1 MGEEMVGKEGRRAV
15 VGEEGEGSEREASAG
30 AAACRLGEL
39 VRGQGDEEAESFDIG
54 NLLPFFQALAV
65 VKKIASDV
73 RIKSSP
79 CRPLVVIV

>member
-1 MGEEMVGKEGRRAV
+1 MVWVE
-15 VGEEGEGSEREASAG
+15 
-30 AAACRLGEL
+30 
-39 VRGQGDEEAESFDIG
+39 EEAESFDIG

-79 CRPLVVIV
+79 CGPLVVIV

>member
-1 MGEEMVGKEGRRAV
+1 MGEEMVGEEGRRAV
-15 VGEEGEGSEREASAG
+15 VGEEREGSEASAG

-39 VRGQGDEEAESFDIG
+39 GRGRGEEEAESFDIG

-79 CRPLVVIV
+79 CRPLVFIV